1 MEYPTKEFPSY
12 PPESGTS
19 SCQLPTH
26 FSSLPQHSALSFFPC
41 QRPTI
46 LIFPR
51 HSALRTQHF
60 PSSLAHCQ
68 LPIAYCQLSSSSLG
82 TQHSELSTFFLPL
95 PIANC
100 LLPTILIFPRHSALS
115 TFFPLSTFLRLLFE
129 HASLCW
135 THNCTI
141 NTTSPSSSF
150 RGEKPGNPAGG

>member
-41 QRPTI
+41 QLSSSSLGTQHSELSTFLLPLPIANCLLPTI

-82 TQHSELSTFFLPL
+82 TQHSELSTF
-95 PIANC
+95 
-100 LLPTILIFPRHSALS
+100 
-115 TFFPLSTFLRLLFE
+115 LRLLFE